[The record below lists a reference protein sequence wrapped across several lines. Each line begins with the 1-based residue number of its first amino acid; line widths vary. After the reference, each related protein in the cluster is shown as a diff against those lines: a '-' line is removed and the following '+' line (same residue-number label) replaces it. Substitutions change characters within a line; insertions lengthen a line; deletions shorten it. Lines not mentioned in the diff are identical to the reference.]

1 MADVI
6 FAGSADRKPSNT
18 AEVTLHF
25 EAGDEPFPGEWSQ
38 HPELAITRRLFRDG
52 GSEYL
57 INQGKVRLRDIQD
70 LFLDS
75 GVANRLYSF
84 IEQGRIGE
92 IVNARPDQRRTLIEE
107 AAGISR
113 YKARRKEA
121 EQRLSG
127 TLENLD
133 RVSDS
138 VGTLASRMRSLER
151 QVAKAMRY
159 RRLKS
164 FIRQGDLLLGLSR
177 YSGLTG
183 DRRASKA
190 ETPRSGTGPGRAASD
205 AGLKDARA
213 EAEALETAA
222 AAVRDELAE
231 VEASRRERE
240 QARQFQEREREDLTA
255 RIEVLAARGVEASE
269 AQAAAATRLADV
281 ERERADVQER
291 LTGIESELEEAR
303 VEVQSAEGAVRE
315 RRRRI
320 EQAKAAVLDRAKSLA
335 RARAEL
341 DANVLRRQDL
351 ANRQTRLE
359 RQQRSASM
367 TAALRGR

>member
-1 MADVI
+1 M
-6 FAGSADRKPSNT
+6 
-18 AEVTLHF
+18 
-25 EAGDEPFPGEWSQ
+25 
-38 HPELAITRRLFRDG
+38 
-52 GSEYL
+52 
-57 INQGKVRLRDIQD
+57 
-70 LFLDS
+70 
-75 GVANRLYSF
+75 ANRLYSF

-183 DRRASKA
+183 DRRALSEKL
-190 ETPRSGTGPGRAASD
+190 RAAEALEVELGLDVQRRD

-240 QARQFQEREREDLTA
+240 QARQFQERDGKT
-255 RIEVLAARGVEASE
+255 
-269 AQAAAATRLADV
+269 
-281 ERERADVQER
+281 
-291 LTGIESELEEAR
+291 
-303 VEVQSAEGAVRE
+303 
-315 RRRRI
+315 
-320 EQAKAAVLDRAKSLA
+320 
-335 RARAEL
+335 
-341 DANVLRRQDL
+341 
-351 ANRQTRLE
+351 
-359 RQQRSASM
+359 
-367 TAALRGR
+367 